1 MNRFLLL
8 AIFLYA
14 ANGAYAETSVALCA
28 AAKKEVHADSWLA
41 SEVAAVFGQADFAG
55 KEEDCLYPLKVLRY
69 ASADVLLVQAGV
81 PGEGCHGC
89 EARLSAYVN
98 QRTGGGL
105 RPIAKFREFTK
116 LGSFGAVMDVWPIEG
131 DWPYVWLDATYLK
144 VRRGGRI
151 VSTAVAIAIGVNGD
165 GWREVLGLDICPSEA
180 ETFWSEFLR
189 KLARRGVARQSG

>member
-116 LGSFGAVMDVWPIEG
+116 LGSFGAVMDVWPIEIAG
-131 DWPYVWLDATYLK
+131 DDAM
-144 VRRGGRI
+144 
-151 VSTAVAIAIGVNGD
+151 AIA
-165 GWREVLGLDICPSEA
+165 
-180 ETFWSEFLR
+180 
-189 KLARRGVARQSG
+189 ARQSG